1 MKKAIISALAMLV
14 ALGAFA
20 QKQDSLILRIELDS
34 STFKNVVQ
42 LIQENI
48 KPDTKTNQII
58 LSNILAPLYQNIK
71 LVPREKVVA
80 DKPKETIK
88 KP

>member
-14 ALGAFA
+14 AFGAFS
-20 QKQDSLILRIELDS
+20 QKQDSLIVRIELDS

-58 LSNILAPLYQNIK
+58 LSNILAPLYQNAK

-80 DKPKETIK
+80 DKPKEK
-88 KP
+88 K